1 MIASLRGTVARC
13 EGLSAVVE
21 CPGGVGYEVEVP
33 ATLVCELSVGSACF
47 LHTVHIVREDAQL
60 LYGFGDLI
68 SRNLFRELIR
78 VSGVGPRLGM
88 ALLSAL
94 PAAELVAAVRG
105 GRTAV
110 LVAVPGV
117 GRKTAERLIMELQ
130 DRLTDL
136 DFGEA
141 AAAPAAPA
149 APAEAQ
155 QALVALGYRE
165 GQAAELVRRVQ
176 REGMDTQAIV
186 VAALAAV
193 STGVAH

>member
-13 EGLSAVVE
+13 EGACAVVE
-21 CPGGVGYEVEVP
+21 CSGGVGYEVEVP
-33 ATLVCELSVGSACF
+33 ATLLTELSVGSPCF

-60 LYGFGDLI
+60 LYGFGDLV

-94 PAAELVAAVRG
+94 PPAELVAAVRG
-105 GRTAV
+105 GQAAALT
-110 LVAVPGV
+110 AVPGV

-130 DRLTDL
+130 DRLAGL
-136 DFGEA
+136 EPGGLPGEL
-141 AAAPAAPA
+141 PAA
-149 APAEAQ
+149 AEAQ

-165 GQAAELVRRVQ
+165 GQAAELVRRVH
-176 REGMDTQAIV
+176 RDGMDTRAIV

-193 STGVAH
+193 TAGEAG

>member
-1 MIASLRGTVARC
+1 MIASLRGTLARC
-13 EGLSAVVE
+13 EGLCAVVE

-33 ATLVCELSVGSACF
+33 ATLLCELRVGGECF

-60 LYGFGDLI
+60 LYGFGDLG
-68 SRNLFRELIR
+68 SANLFRELIR

-94 PAAELVAAVRG
+94 PAAELADALRG
-105 GRTAV
+105 GRTAA
-110 LVAVPGV
+110 LTAVPGV
-117 GRKTAERLIMELQ
+117 GRKTAERLVMELR
-130 DRLTDL
+130 DRLAGFDAAS
-136 DFGEA
+136 A
-141 AAAPAAPA
+141 AASLP

-165 GQAAELVRRVQ
+165 GQAAELVGRVQ

-193 STGVAH
+193 TAGGRG

>member
-33 ATLVCELSVGSACF
+33 ATLVCELSVGSTCF

-60 LYGFGDLI
+60 LYGFADLI

-105 GRTAV
+105 GRTAA

-130 DRLTDL
+130 DRLADL
-136 DFGEA
+136 DTGEA
-141 AAAPAAPA
+141 AAVPA

-193 STGVAH
+193 SAGGAL

>member
-1 MIASLRGTVARC
+1 MIASLRGTLARC

-33 ATLVCELSVGSACF
+33 ATLLGELRVGSECF

-60 LYGFGDLI
+60 LYGFGDLG
-68 SRNLFRELIR
+68 SANLFRELIR

-94 PAAELVAAVRG
+94 PAAELADALRG
-105 GRTAV
+105 GRTAA
-110 LVAVPGV
+110 LTAVPGV
-117 GRKTAERLIMELQ
+117 GRKTAERLVMELR
-130 DRLTDL
+130 DRLAGFDTAS
-136 DFGEA
+136 A
-141 AAAPAAPA
+141 AASLP

-193 STGVAH
+193 AAGGRG